1 MNFTVT
7 VTETHQENMGLI
19 YENYCTYTTLTQKKK
34 GLKQW
39 RCTKNACKAFVRTDA
54 GCKTVVPINI
64 EHISNHTADE
74 H

>member
-1 MNFTVT
+1 MNFA
-7 VTETHQENMGLI
+7 VTETNQGNMDW
-19 YENYCTYTTLTQKKK
+19 KK
-34 GLKQW
+34 W

-54 GCKTVVPINI
+54 GCKTVVPKNI